1 MAQAQYDKF
10 VALRKSGIDQQTA
23 RKQAYG
29 DIPVA
34 PPPVTTVAPTP
45 TAPTPP
51 LTPTQTI
58 Q

>member
-34 PPPVTTVAPTP
+34 PPPVTTVRTATTP
-45 TAPTPP
+45 QP
-51 LTPTQTI
+51 QTTL
-58 Q
+58 

>member
-34 PPPVTTVAPTP
+34 PVPIAPVAPTP
-45 TAPTPP
+45 T
-51 LTPTQTI
+51 TPTI